1 MSLAAAFPAGSLLGA
16 IGLVL
21 GLLALLAYR
30 YNRRLRAEVAAL
42 RADQLVMES
51 TIDNMAEA
59 LIVTDSELRLTR
71 FNQRFADI
79 TGFEVPYL
87 AARPHIDEV
96 LRRWVGENGLSDG
109 MLERSLHR
117 ARARE
122 PFNHTFTHRGRRYE
136 GKHVPLPGG
145 GFVRTISDVTERH
158 QTDALLRAS
167 EARLRRL
174 LELAP
179 VAIVVIARADN
190 RILLANRRAQE
201 LAGRGAEDMLQS
213 PLQSLFSDPAEL
225 SRLRQAI
232 ERDGEVSA
240 MEARFR
246 RNGGDDYWALISAV
260 EGEFGGQDVYIAAVA
275 DITARKLM
283 EKRLE
288 EARAGLEEAN
298 LRLREANAELAE
310 AASTDQLTGLAN
322 RRYME
327 DAATRELSR
336 AVRYRHP
343 ISVVLFDVD
352 WFKLVNDRLGHETGD
367 KVLREVA
374 ARVLGQ
380 LRASDTLARWG
391 GEEFLVLA
399 PEANVI
405 DAIALAEKLRR
416 IIAEAPFEGAGR
428 QSASFG
434 VAQFDG
440 RETFSALVGRA
451 DCALYRAKAEGRNRV
466 KWDLTIEQERVAEAE
481 N

>member
-1 MSLAAAFPAGSLLGA
+1 MTLPAGFSTASLLGLA
-16 IGLVL
+16 GLVL
-21 GLLALLAYR
+21 ALLALLCYR
-30 YNRRLRAEVAAL
+30 LNRRLRAEVAAL
-42 RADQLVMES
+42 RAGRLVMES

-59 LIVTDSELRLTR
+59 LIVTDPELRLSR

-79 TGFEVPYL
+79 TGFDVAFL

-96 LRRWVGENGLSDG
+96 LRRWVGENTLPDAL
-109 MLERSLHR
+109 LERSIRR
-117 ARARE
+117 ARSRE
-122 PFNHTFTHRGRRYE
+122 PFHHTFTHHGRRFE
-136 GKHVPLPGG
+136 GRHVPLPGG

-179 VAIVVIARADN
+179 VAIVVIARADA
-190 RILLANRRAQE
+190 RILLANRRAQA
-201 LAGRGAEDMLQS
+201 LAGRREEEMRQS
-213 PLQSLFSDPAEL
+213 HLQSLYSDQAEL
-225 SRLRQAI
+225 ARLHQAL

-246 RNGGDDYWALISAV
+246 RHGGEEYWALISAV
-260 EGEFGGQDVYIAAVA
+260 RGEFGGQDVYIAAVA

-288 EARAGLEEAN
+288 EAHAGLEEVN

-322 RRYME
+322 RRHME
-327 DAATRELSR
+327 AEAVRELTR

-343 ISVVLFDVD
+343 LSVVLFDVD

-367 KVLREVA
+367 RVLREVA

-380 LRASDTLARWG
+380 LRASDIVARWG

-399 PEANVI
+399 PEAGMLE
-405 DAIALAEKLRR
+405 AIALAEKLRR
-416 IIAEAPFEGAGR
+416 ILAEGPFEGAGR

-466 KWDLTIEQERVAEAE
+466 KWDLTIEQDRVQLDD
-481 N
+481 